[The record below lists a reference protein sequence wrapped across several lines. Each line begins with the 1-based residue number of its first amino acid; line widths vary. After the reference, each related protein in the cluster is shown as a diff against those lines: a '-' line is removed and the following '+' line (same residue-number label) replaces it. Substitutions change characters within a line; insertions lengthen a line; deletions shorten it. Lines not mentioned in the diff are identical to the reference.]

1 MKTTTIKRLSAQYLL
16 LTALV
21 AAMSLTFGMSTARG
35 ELLFSDSFEYP
46 TGPLVGQGPPA
57 GAPPGQTG
65 WSFVSGDPQVSAMGL
80 IFPNV
85 FSAGGGTVFL
95 SSNFDHVV
103 ANLTPVTS
111 GVVWLSFLINVTNGD
126 DSGFAVVNLGNGS
139 LSPPTGYGV
148 LDFARVFG
156 IDNDGR
162 GQAPTTI
169 APGPTPSWL
178 LVKLDF
184 DTGRQTLYVNPMP
197 STSSPDALVPSARL
211 RMDPAFQAAGFY
223 QVFLNVG
230 SSNGVWGF
238 DEVRIG
244 TTFKDVRTGD

>member
-1 MKTTTIKRLSAQYLL
+1 MKTTPWQSVGRLLFAGL
-16 LTALV
+16 ALV
-21 AAMSLTFGMSTARG
+21 TSLSLGMSTARG
-35 ELLFSDSFEYP
+35 ELLFSDSFQYP
-46 TGPLVGQGPPA
+46 TGSLVGQGPPA

-80 IFPNV
+80 MFPRL

-111 GVVWLSFLINVTNGD
+111 GVVWLSFLINVTSGD

-139 LSPPTGYGV
+139 SSPPTGYGV
-148 LDFARVFG
+148 LDFDRVFG
-156 IDNDGR
+156 IDNDGT
-162 GQAPTTI
+162 GQAATNI
-169 APGPTPSWL
+169 APGSAPSWL

-184 DTGRQTLYVNPMP
+184 TTGAQILYVNPMP
-197 STSSPDALVPSARL
+197 SAGSPDGLVPSARL
-211 RMDPAFQAAGFY
+211 LMDPRFQAAGFY

-244 TTFKDVRTGD
+244 TTFRDVRRGN

>member
-1 MKTTTIKRLSAQYLL
+1 MKTTRWQSVVRFLFAGLTLATSLSL
-16 LTALV
+16 
-21 AAMSLTFGMSTARG
+21 GMSTARG

-46 TGPLVGQGPPA
+46 LGSLVGQGPPA

-65 WSFVSGDPQVSAMGL
+65 WSFVNGDPQVSAMGL
-80 IFPNV
+80 IFPHL

-111 GVVWLSFLINVTNGD
+111 GVVWLSFLINLSSGD
-126 DSGFAVVNLGNGS
+126 DGGFAVVNLGNAS
-139 LSPPTGYGV
+139 SPPTGYGV
-148 LDFARVFG
+148 LDFDRLFG
-156 IDNDGR
+156 IDNDDLR
-162 GQAPTTI
+162 GSVLTNI
-169 APGPTPSWL
+169 APGAAPSWL

-184 DTGRQTLYVNPMP
+184 NTGNQTLYVNPMQ
-197 STSSPDALVPSARL
+197 STNSPEGLVPSARL
-211 RMDPAFQAAGFY
+211 RLNPQFQAAGFF

-230 SSNGVWGF
+230 QSTGVWGF

-244 TTFKDVRTGD
+244 TTLADVRRGN

>member
-1 MKTTTIKRLSAQYLL
+1 MKTTRWQLVVRSLFAGLMLATSLSL
-16 LTALV
+16 
-21 AAMSLTFGMSTARG
+21 GMSTARG

-46 TGPLVGQGPPA
+46 TGPLAGQGPPA

-65 WSFVSGDPQVSAMGL
+65 WTFVSGNPQVSAMGL
-80 IFPNV
+80 IFPHL

-111 GVVWLSFLINVTNGD
+111 GVVWLSFLINITSGD
-126 DSGFAVVNLGNGS
+126 DTGFAVVNLGNAS
-139 LSPPTGYGV
+139 SPPTGYGV
-148 LDFARVFG
+148 LDFQGVFG

-162 GQAPTTI
+162 GQAATNI
-169 APGPTPSWL
+169 APDAAPSWL

-184 DTGRQTLYVNPMP
+184 STGAQTLFVNPMS

-211 RMDPAFQAAGFY
+211 RMDPRFQTAGFD

-230 SSNGVWGF
+230 LSDGIWGF

-244 TTFKDVRTGD
+244 RTFADVRRGN